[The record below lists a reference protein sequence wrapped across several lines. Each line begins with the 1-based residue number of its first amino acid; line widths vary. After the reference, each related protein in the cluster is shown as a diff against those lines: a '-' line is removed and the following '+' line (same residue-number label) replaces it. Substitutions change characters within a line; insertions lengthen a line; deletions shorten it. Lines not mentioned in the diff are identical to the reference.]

1 MDAGEWIPLL
11 MLHGTSQLEE
21 VVISP
26 AIATLF
32 HLCWKK
38 KLLFFETSNLSVCI
52 HFVAYLS
59 EHFHVEKCKE
69 CPAVVRLSSKSA
81 DGSAGES
88 QGPGM
93 IHVDDSLL
101 LLPLDWALKCF
112 IPVIQQRFQITYE
125 VAHEPGDSFRF
136 LKSLHSIT
144 DQGITIR
151 QPSSYIQQMQTIM
164 NVKQSSRQ
172 RVPCWPELRSKDNTP
187 ELSIE
192 EASRFR

>member
-1 MDAGEWIPLL
+1 MRGASSGL
-11 MLHGTSQLEE
+11 
-21 VVISP
+21 
-26 AIATLF
+26 
-32 HLCWKK
+32 
-38 KLLFFETSNLSVCI
+38 N

-59 EHFHVEKCKE
+59 EHFHVEKCRE
-69 CPAVVRLSSKSA
+69 CPARLLSRLSDKGA

-88 QGPGM
+88 KGPGM

-125 VAHEPGDSFRF
+125 VAHATGDSFRF
-136 LKSLHSIT
+136 LKRLHTIT

-151 QPSSYIQQMQTIM
+151 QPSSYIHQMQAIM
-164 NVKQSSRQ
+164 NVKQNTRQ
-172 RVPCWPELRSKDNTP
+172 RVPCWPELRNKDDTP

-192 EASRFR
+192 EASKFRQAIGTKLLHFVRPPQMSALRCGYWLLTCRGPRSMQRQVW